1 MPWSTHTFSLETGFA
16 VDTEFDSPVY
26 LNQSEY
32 GPSFNATITDN
43 DSQTSS
49 LQLYLSLDGNTW
61 TAYGSALT
69 ASGVVDLSGVRV
81 SYFKW
86 GFKNTTASPGGHS
99 NCTVNFSGW
108 VDAKTGSIEAT
119 TVPVSYIS
127 GDFSVARQIYS
138 GKSNLMLV
146 GDSICNDQNGGASGS
161 AGSQKVYKSFY
172 YGILSSW
179 RPVRWAQYH
188 IPHVVGGQTAT
199 RMGFYNGNISAD
211 NSRPNEPF
219 DGLWSGLDSSLHSC
233 SPHSVRLVRCSAAI
247 SSASRVT
254 GVGIRK
260 EIWSATAGDFYEGL
274 DYRPLT
280 DADGNQNF
288 LNDTERYVARFM
300 MAVSA
305 EETEADLP
313 YSGLSL
319 RITRRDSAT
328 YTQAGVN
335 LSSFLPEEG
344 SALGYVD
351 SDFTNAT
358 GSQDM
363 IFDIMGGSK
372 AITGAK
378 VIHPGVCV
386 RREGVE
392 GFGLSYIGQGGWDLT
407 NHSLL
412 PGDPGITDL
421 SDGYPGAYTDKALRD
436 WIQAQDSNI
445 YMLYLGQNDERIYS
459 AGSPDID
466 GAMEDF
472 KNIVQRIR
480 NAHSVLGK
488 EEPMFVVLT
497 VACNTE
503 GASGSDSAANRRQ
516 FSERQIE
523 YASYQTGMLAIDMD
537 GWIRSQFDQGDFGVG
552 ENDYRAKWTEDG
564 VHPSSFLGD
573 LANDYDGADQMMSW
587 VWERILEAAGV
598 S

>member
-49 LQLYLSLDGNTW
+49 LQLYVSLDGNAW

-81 SYFKW
+81 VYFKW

-108 VDAKTGSIEAT
+108 VDAKRGSIEAK

-146 GDSICNDQNGGASGS
+146 GDSICNDQNGGASGP

-199 RMGFYNGNISAD
+199 RMGYYNGNITAN

-219 DGLWSGLDSSLHSC
+219 DGLWAGLDSSLHSC
-233 SPHSVRLVRCSAAI
+233 SPHSVRLARCSGAI
-247 SSASRVT
+247 SATTRIT
-254 GVGIRK
+254 GVGLRNQ
-260 EIWSATAGDFYEGL
+260 IWNVTAGDFYEGI
-274 DYRPLT
+274 DYRPFT

-288 LNDTERYVARFM
+288 LNDTETYVARFI
-300 MAVSA
+300 MAVCA
-305 EETEADLP
+305 EETEAILP
-313 YSGLSL
+313 YTNLGV
-319 RITRRDSAT
+319 RVTRRNGFDSFTGA
-328 YTQAGVN
+328 VD

-351 SDFTNAT
+351 RDFQNTIGNA
-358 GSQDM
+358 DM
-363 IFDIMGGSK
+363 TFDILGGLN
-372 AITGAK
+372 AITGAN

-386 RREGVE
+386 RRDGVE

-436 WIQAQDSNI
+436 WIRAQDSNI
-445 YMLYLGQNDERIYS
+445 YMIYLGQNDQRIYS
-459 AGSPDID
+459 SSSPDIA
-466 GAMEDF
+466 GAMADF
-472 KNIVQRIR
+472 RNIIQRIK
-480 NAHSVLGK
+480 NAHSDLEK

-497 VACNTE
+497 NACNAE
-503 GASGSDSAANRRQ
+503 GATGSLSAANRRR
-516 FSERQIE
+516 FSEEQIA
-523 YASYQTGMLAIDMD
+523 YASSQPKMLAIDMD
-537 GWIRSQFDQGDFGVG
+537 GWIRSQFNLGNFDVG
-552 ENDYRAKWTEDG
+552 ENDYKAKWTEDG

-573 LANDYDGADQMMSW
+573 VANDYDGADQMMSW